1 MAQTYAQLQA
11 TVQSKLNRRDVTT
24 QQIQDAINIGI
35 QRAQRLLNV
44 PASEAVV
51 DYTWLS
57 TDTKF
62 AIPGDYLKMVT
73 LSVDGGKPLDRVS
86 LREARRNAFATG
98 NPGDTPT
105 VLNGIPSQYARD
117 AGYLLIAPIPMAG
130 AVIELVY
137 NNNFP
142 SLVNPTDTNWL
153 SDIAPDVIVHG
164 ALSDLGV
171 TFTDPRRADGAW
183 GKGWESTFITAI
195 EDLNNQA
202 MADELTNAQV
212 APVSHLYDGSYAE
225 EWY

>member
-1 MAQTYAQLQA
+1 MARTYAQLQA
-11 TVQSKLNRRDVTT
+11 DVQSRFNRRDVTT
-24 QQIQDAINIGI
+24 QQIQDAINLAI

-44 PASEAVV
+44 PASEATV

-62 AIPGDYLKMVT
+62 AIPGDYIKMVN
-73 LSVDGGKPLDRVS
+73 LSVDGGEPLDRVS
-86 LREARRNAFATG
+86 LSEARRNAFAVG
-98 NPGDTPT
+98 NPGDSPT
-105 VLNGIPSQYARD
+105 VLNGIPSQFARD
-117 AGYLLIAPIPMAG
+117 GAFWLIAPVPQTG
-130 AVIELVY
+130 AVVELVY

-153 SDIAPDVIVHG
+153 SDIAPDAITYG
-164 ALSDLGV
+164 ALSDLGM
-171 TFTDPRRADGAW
+171 TFADPRRNDGAW
-183 GKGWESTFITAI
+183 GKGWESTFVTVI

-212 APVSHLYDGSYAE
+212 APVSHFYDGAYAE